1 MFFFIQVDCK
11 IHSSRNLHIHQLLSS
26 FSYSIQID
34 EYLKLILNILQHFE
48 TYKLR
53 ILIENRITTNDTS
66 RFFDKLSIRSGI
78 EIELGPSCIKVFLFC
93 FFHLALTQPF
103 LKRIQQIN
111 PFLRNLFF
119 FCSNLFFLFFLYD
132 FNFQNTSLDLL

>member
-1 MFFFIQVDCK
+1 MFFFIQVDWK

-26 FSYSIQID
+26 YIFHIQ
-34 EYLKLILNILQHFE
+34 YKLMNTHLKLILNILQHFE

-53 ILIENRITTNDTS
+53 ILIENQITTNATS
-66 RFFDKLSIRSGI
+66 RFFDKLSISSGI
-78 EIELGPSCIKVFLFC
+78 EIELGPSCIKGFLFC

-119 FCSNLFFLFFLYD
+119 FCSNLFFFF
-132 FNFQNTSLDLL
+132 FVWF